1 MTAFGSR
8 VQQWSA
14 IRADFQ
20 VVLPVQAG
28 LQRAEAGVEIPTIHN
43 AE

>member
-1 MTAFGSR
+1 MAFGSR
-8 VQQWSA
+8 LQQWNA
-14 IRADFQ
+14 IGADFQ

-28 LQRAEAGVEIPTIHN
+28 LERPGVEIPTIHN